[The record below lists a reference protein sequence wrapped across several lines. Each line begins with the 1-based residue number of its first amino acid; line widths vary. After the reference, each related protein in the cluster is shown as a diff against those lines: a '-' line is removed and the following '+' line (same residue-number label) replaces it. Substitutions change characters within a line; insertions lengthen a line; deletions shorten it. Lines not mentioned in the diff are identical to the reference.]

1 MPRVRVLLGAR
12 SMAVRD
18 LFQSINSMDDASIQ
32 KIVDRLEFRGND
44 PGFVA
49 MREAYLDRLAL
60 DGSARVLEIGC
71 GSGVVSRALAKRP
84 GFNGTIIGSDFSD
97 ALIGAAQ
104 SLAAEEGIGSRI
116 EFRVED
122 SHGLEDAD
130 NTYDVVLAHTLVSH
144 VVDPAAVIAEATR
157 VTRPGGKIVFF
168 DGDYASLV
176 FGSGDAAANAEIATA
191 MLSAIVANP
200 HVMRTLPRLLRAAGL
215 KIDALLPH
223 VLAEVGEASFFDSMV
238 GSYIPMAVK
247 AGAITGDRAEKWL
260 AEQREASNNGV
271 FFGSC
276 NFYSYIAMK
285 QA

>member
-1 MPRVRVLLGAR
+1 
-12 SMAVRD
+12 MAVRD
-18 LFQSINSMDDASIQ
+18 LFQSINSMDAASIQ

-44 PGFVA
+44 PSFVA
-49 MREAYLDRLAL
+49 MREAYFDRLSF
-60 DGSARVLEIGC
+60 DEGARVLEIGC
-71 GSGVVSRALAKRP
+71 GTGVVSRALAKRP
-84 GFNGTIIGSDFSD
+84 GFSGTIVGSDFSG

-104 SLAAEEGIGSRI
+104 SLAAEEGVGSAI
-116 EFRVED
+116 DFRVGD

-130 NTYDVVLAHTLVSH
+130 DSYDVVLAHTLVSH
-144 VVDPAAVIAEATR
+144 VVDPSAVIAEASR
-157 VTRPGGKIVFF
+157 VTRPDGHIVFF

-176 FGSGDAAANAEIATA
+176 FGSGDAAVNAEIATA

-200 HVMRTLPRLLRAAGL
+200 HVMRMLPRFLGAAGL

-238 GSYIPMAVK
+238 GSYVPMAVK

-260 AEQREASNNGV
+260 AEQREASDNGV

-276 NFYSYIAMK
+276 NFYSYIAVK